1 MYVLSTCTLCMQV
14 TYTSGMLNAY
24 LPQTR
29 RISMLQAAAA
39 RLTVP
44 LQRIRCM
51 TCRYQPHCHL
61 IALCEYKSLLE
72 IKLMQTL
79 SKCSQQVAE
88 IMTFRLIVSRQ
99 VVTSGIAFS
108 GLLANN
114 IGMLAAIYTNTH
126 RDCKTS

>member
-14 TYTSGMLNAY
+14 TYTSRVLNTY

-51 TCRYQPHCHL
+51 TCRYQQHCHL
-61 IALCEYKSLLE
+61 IALCEYKCLLE
-72 IKLMQTL
+72 IELMQTL
-79 SKCSQQVAE
+79 SKSSQQVA
-88 IMTFRLIVSRQ
+88 
-99 VVTSGIAFS
+99 
-108 GLLANN
+108 
-114 IGMLAAIYTNTH
+114 
-126 RDCKTS
+126 